1 MTKQEVEIR
10 INTLTAK
17 VNKTPSEQLELDIA
31 KRRLEDIVSL
41 EYGVFSYMDL
51 ERQKLQ
57 TQIEIERNNLKSSTV
72 KSQVEIATATAELDF
87 ISSKDGKEMLS
98 LKYLKAYRTT

>member
-1 MTKQEVEIR
+1 
-10 INTLTAK
+10 LTAK
-17 VNKTPSEQLELDIA
+17 ANKTPAEILELSIA
-31 KRRLEDIVSL
+31 TKRLEDILSL

-57 TQIEIERNNLKSSTV
+57 TQIEVERNHLRSSTV

-98 LKYLKAYRTT
+98 IKYLKLYKSS